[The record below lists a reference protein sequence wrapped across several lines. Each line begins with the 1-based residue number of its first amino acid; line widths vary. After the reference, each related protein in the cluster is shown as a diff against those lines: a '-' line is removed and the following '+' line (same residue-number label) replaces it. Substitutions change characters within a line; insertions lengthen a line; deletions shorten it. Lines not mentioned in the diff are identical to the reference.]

1 MNEWVPAVDGR
12 KNTRDERCDQRS
24 GLEDEVSLSDI
35 LTSSSNG
42 RSGSDPTTNFDSS
55 ETLRSHDRRFFD
67 HHHTVGT
74 FRDWCSRHD
83 SHCATSFHHELGV
96 RASSNLAENF
106 EHDRRFR

>member
-12 KNTRDERCDQRS
+12 KNTGNEWCDRRS
-24 GLEDEVSLSDI
+24 RLEDEISLPDI

-55 ETLRSHDRRFFD
+55 ETLRSHDRGVFD
-67 HHHTVGT
+67 HHDTVGT

-83 SHCATSFHHELGV
+83 SHSSTSFHNQIGI
-96 RASSNLAENF
+96 RASSNLAEHF
-106 EHDRRFR
+106 EHDR